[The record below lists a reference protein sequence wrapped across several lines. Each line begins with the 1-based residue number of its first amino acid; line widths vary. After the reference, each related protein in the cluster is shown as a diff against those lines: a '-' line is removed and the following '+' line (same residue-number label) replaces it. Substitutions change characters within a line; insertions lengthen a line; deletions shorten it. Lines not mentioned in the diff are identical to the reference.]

1 MATAGLDDLG
11 AAGGAPVAG
20 AHRLA
25 FARAVG
31 LHSGRALRRIL
42 ATLTRPLPSHVAD
55 YREPARSVLVLS
67 ALVIVVLTYG
77 LSGQEVARPV
87 LVALTGTAVA
97 FGIASLVPRLHA
109 LLSRFDGLLGL
120 LLIAG
125 LVTVSGGATSI
136 YRPLLVLLLLYAAM
150 FYDTGRLVATGVL
163 IGGMLV
169 LPPAVGALDP
179 VAAAVL
185 LVEVPVWALLA
196 GAVHALV
203 HRARATARTDGL
215 TGLSNHVTFQS
226 MLRAEHERM
235 CRYGSPYSV
244 LLVDLDHFKRINDTH
259 GHPAGDEV
267 LRGVARLLR
276 QRARVTD
283 TVARYGGE
291 EFALLLPETD
301 REQAMTVAEDL
312 CRLVRDGELAL
323 PVTVSV
329 GVASSSD
336 ALVDTAEAL
345 LAAADRALYG
355 AKHGGRNR
363 VGVSLPHTAAFAYLR
378 DSAVTD
384 TA

>member
-11 AAGGAPVAG
+11 AAGGAPVPG
-20 AHRLA
+20 THRLA
-25 FARAVG
+25 RARAVG
-31 LHSGRALRRIL
+31 LHTGRALRRIL
-42 ATLTRPLPSHVAD
+42 VTLTRPLPSHIAD

-67 ALVIVVLTYG
+67 ALVIVLATYG
-77 LSGQEVARPV
+77 LSGQAVTGPV
-87 LVALTGTAVA
+87 LVALTATAVA
-97 FGIASLVPRLHA
+97 FGAASLVPRLHA
-109 LLSRFDGLLGL
+109 PLSRFDGLLGL

-125 LVTVSGGATSI
+125 LVTASGGATSI

-169 LPPAVGALDP
+169 LPPAVGATDP
-179 VAAAVL
+179 AAAAVL
-185 LVEVPVWALLA
+185 LVEMPVWALLA

-235 CRYGSPYSV
+235 CRYGSSYSV

-312 CRLVRDGELAL
+312 CRLVRAGDLTL

-336 ALVDTAEAL
+336 ELAGTAEEL

-363 VGVSLPHTAAFAYLR
+363 VGVSLPHTPAFAYLHE
-378 DSAVTD
+378 SALTD
-384 TA
+384 PA